1 MTVIWSGVTEEGAVV
16 PVQVDGAGRVV
27 ATTGEP
33 PGPPVI
39 EYNGASAWG
48 NVAADGTLLNG
59 LNVASVTK
67 PGSNRYDMVFTTP
80 MPNANYSVVASPIWD
95 YSGDFPWVSVN
106 NLTTTGFRITTQ
118 ASGDA
123 ALPFAFAVFSSN
135 ALPPMGGTGTDA
147 WGTCQ
152 SDGTLETSF
161 NVASVTRTS
170 FGKYSVVFTTPMPT
184 DNYAVN
190 TTLGTVNTSYV
201 SSNSQTTQGF
211 EVCVYYGSGG
221 SVTYGDAPFSFT
233 VNATNAVLPV
243 TVTAEQL
250 YAVTNNWYL
259 EEESILT
266 TRYKVDMQEGIVF
279 AGGKAGIT
287 RDGELY
293 FTSNGGKYVI
303 AVNDEQIGLTRID
316 SAY

>member
-33 PGPPVI
+33 PVPPVI

-48 NVAADGTLLNG
+48 IVDRDGVLQNG
-59 LNVASVTK
+59 LNATVTNI
-67 PGSNRYDMVFTTP
+67 GTGTYEVIFTTP
-80 MPNANYSVVASPIWD
+80 MPSADYSVVSNTNEQYNVTVSSYNQTPAGFNFQTISADNAVVTSYGAS
-95 YSGDFPWVSVN
+95 
-106 NLTTTGFRITTQ
+106 
-118 ASGDA
+118 
-123 ALPFAFAVFSSN
+123 FAVFSSN
-135 ALPPMGGTGTDA
+135 ALPPMGGTGTDS
-147 WGTCQ
+147 WGNIAE
-152 SDGTLETSF
+152 DGTIKASF
-161 NVASVTRTS
+161 NVASASWSSNECTVT
-170 FGKYSVVFTTPMPT
+170 FTTPMPT
-184 DNYAVN
+184 ADYAITATAVDPN
-190 TTLGTVNTSYV
+190 DRLCWIYEKSATGFKLGGADTAGT
-201 SSNSQTTQGF
+201 GRAA
-211 EVCVYYGSGG
+211 E
-221 SVTYGDAPFSFT
+221 FSFQ

-259 EEESILT
+259 DEEKADGDILT
-266 TRYKVDMQEGIVF
+266 TRYKVEMQEGIKF

>member
-1 MTVIWSGVTEEGAVV
+1 MTVIWSGVTSEGAVV

-33 PGPPVI
+33 PQPPVI

-48 NVAADGTLLNG
+48 KINSDGTLAGG
-59 LNVASVTK
+59 LNCTTSKISAGKYQVTF
-67 PGSNRYDMVFTTP
+67 NTP
-80 MPNANYSVVASPIWD
+80 MPDANYSVTQGNYTVA
-95 YSGDFPWVSVN
+95 GWVDE
-106 NLTTTGFRITTQ
+106 TTQTATGFQIN
-118 ASGDA
+118 SYDPPSNIDGVVY
-123 ALPFAFAVFSSN
+123 FAVFSSN
-135 ALPPMGGTGTDA
+135 ALPPTGGTGTDS
-147 WGTCQ
+147 WGCVDA
-152 SDGTLETSF
+152 DGSLLASF

-170 FGKYSVVFTTPMPT
+170 VGKYDVVFTTPMPSNNYSIQLT
-184 DNYAVN
+184 GDNASRAHFTGYLNVTSNGFTARLFAYDN
-190 TTLGTVNTSYV
+190 TLD
-201 SSNSQTTQGF
+201 
-211 EVCVYYGSGG
+211 
-221 SVTYGDAPFSFT
+221 DAPFSFQ

-259 EEESILT
+259 EGESLEEGSVLT
-266 TRYKVDMQEGIVF
+266 TRYKVEMQEGIKF

>member
-39 EYNGASAWG
+39 EYNGASAWAK
-48 NVAADGTLLNG
+48 VAADGTIDNG
-59 LNVASVTK
+59 LNVASATRSAIGTYNV
-67 PGSNRYDMVFTTP
+67 VFVTP
-80 MPNANYSVVASPIWD
+80 MPDDNYSVVGAANDKSV
-95 YSGDFPWVSVN
+95 YSLFSVGE
-106 NLTTTGFRITTQ
+106 LTATGFDVYISNESTPYY
-118 ASGDA
+118 DN
-123 ALPFAFAVFSSN
+123 PFAFAVFSSN
-135 ALPPMGGTGTDA
+135 ALPPMGGTGTDSWA
-147 WGTCQ
+147 SVDSSGN
-152 SDGTLETSF
+152 LLASF
-161 NVASVTRTS
+161 NVASVTKVDT
-170 FGKYSVVFTTPMPT
+170 GQYEVVFTTPMPT
-184 DNYAVN
+184 DEYSIQLTPDNRARFRVIGYESVTSGGFQVN
-190 TTLGTVNTSYV
+190 TADDGGNKD
-201 SSNSQTTQGF
+201 NS
-211 EVCVYYGSGG
+211 
-221 SVTYGDAPFSFT
+221 PFSFS

-259 EEESILT
+259 EGEESILT

>member
-1 MTVIWSGVTEEGAVV
+1 MTVIWSGVTSEGAVV

-39 EYNGASAWG
+39 EYSGASSWG
-48 NVAADGTLLNG
+48 DVAADGTIVG
-59 LNVASVTK
+59 ALNVSSVTK
-67 PGSNRYDMVFTTP
+67 TGTGEYQVLFTAP
-80 MPNANYSVVASPIWD
+80 MPNAEYAVTATQQEFSGTFISVTDKTP
-95 YSGDFPWVSVN
+95 
-106 NLTTTGFRITTQ
+106 TGFNYVSSDGTGAKYDT
-118 ASGDA
+118 
-123 ALPFAFAVFSSN
+123 FVAFAVYSSN
-135 ALPPMGGTGTDA
+135 ALPPMGGTGTDS
-147 WGTCQ
+147 WG
-152 SDGTLETSF
+152 SVDAAGSLLASF

-170 FGKYSVVFTTPMPT
+170 FGLYDVVFTTPMPT
-184 DNYAVN
+184 ADYAVN
-190 TTLGTVNTSYV
+190 TTLDAINTSYV
-201 SSNSQTTQGF
+201 SSSSHTTSGF
-211 EVCVYYGSGG
+211 TVAVYYGTGG
-221 SVTYGDAPFSFT
+221 VINYGDAAFSFS
-233 VNATNAVLPV
+233 VNGTNAVLPV

-250 YAVTNNWYL
+250 LAVTNNWYL
-259 EEESILT
+259 EKESILT
-266 TRYKVDMQEGIVF
+266 TRYKVEMQEGIVF